1 MTATRLGARKWL
13 TIVLVG
19 LVGQFAWTIENMYF
33 NVYLY
38 NTISTDPD
46 YIAAMVGWSA
56 AAATLTA
63 LLMGALSDR
72 LGKRRLLIGCGY
84 ILWGVSTAAFGL
96 VTVENA
102 AKLFPA
108 ASAVSAAAIMLVVL
122 DCVMTFF
129 GSTANDA
136 SFNAWVTDVTDGT
149 NRGLVNT
156 ILQIM
161 PVLATV
167 VAILVAMFT
176 YDKGSYSLFFIII
189 GIIPILCGI
198 GSIFLVKDA
207 PDIVRSDMRKFS
219 DIFYGFKPSV
229 AKQNKYMY
237 VALAALG
244 LVGIAQQTFMS
255 YLINF
260 ITVTL
265 GITDYM
271 LPLAV
276 VIVLSAIIT
285 GVMGFL
291 FDKFGRK
298 NFYIP
303 LVCVVVVGTLLV
315 YLTKFMGQSAYL
327 PMLYVGGTIMLG
339 SMLCTSGGLISAFQD
354 YIPKGYEGRFQGVR
368 MLFTVLIPMVIG
380 PVISLAIGIN
390 SFDAHDSGIASP
402 PFEIFLAAAIV
413 AALAV
418 IPIIFVRK
426 DADRLRKQVTE
437 AAQAEQKAL
446 LEQEGEQAAEENA
459 APQGESASFDEENS
473 ADGTN
478 EDKKEE

>member
-1 MTATRLGARKWL
+1 MTKSKSTRLGAKIWASV
-13 TIVLVG
+13 IICG
-19 LVGQFAWTIENMYF
+19 LIGQIAWVIENMYF
-33 NVYLY
+33 ATFAQDLFEDVSKFGNNY
-38 NTISTDPD
+38 
-46 YIAAMVGWSA
+46 YIATTLMVILSA
-56 AAATLTA
+56 VTATVTTIFA
-63 LLMGALSDR
+63 GAFSDK
-72 LGKRRLLIGCGY
+72 LGKRKVLITAGY
-84 ILWGVSTAAFGL
+84 LVWGVT
-96 VTVENA
+96 
-102 AKLFPA
+102 
-108 ASAVSAAAIMLVVL
+108 IMLFAVIPVDFDSGKSGL
-122 DCVMTFF
+122 IIALLVIFDCVMTFA

-176 YDKGSYSLFFIII
+176 YDKDNYSLFFIII
-189 GIIPILCGI
+189 GVIPIVCGI
-198 GSIFLVKDA
+198 ISVFLVKDTN
-207 PDIVRSDMRKFS
+207 IVRSDMRKFS
-219 DIFYGFKPSV
+219 DIFYGFRPSV

-260 ITVTL
+260 ITKTL

-285 GVMGFL
+285 GVTGFL

-298 NFYIP
+298 HFYIP

-339 SMLCTSGGLISAFQD
+339 SMLCTSGGLMSAFQD
-354 YIPKGYEGRFQGVR
+354 YIPAGYEGRFQGVR
-368 MLFTVLIPMVIG
+368 MLFTVLIPMVVG
-380 PVISLAIGIN
+380 PIISLAIGIN
-390 SFDAHDSGIASP
+390 SFDAHDTGIASP

-413 AALAV
+413 AVIAL
-418 IPIIFVRK
+418 IPIFFVRK
-426 DADRLRKQVTE
+426 DADRLRRQVIE
-437 AAQAEQKAL
+437 QALAEQAEQAEKTEHIEQT
-446 LEQEGEQAAEENA
+446 EQENNEEI
-459 APQGESASFDEENS
+459 SASDNS
-473 ADGTN
+473 DN
-478 EDKKEE
+478 N